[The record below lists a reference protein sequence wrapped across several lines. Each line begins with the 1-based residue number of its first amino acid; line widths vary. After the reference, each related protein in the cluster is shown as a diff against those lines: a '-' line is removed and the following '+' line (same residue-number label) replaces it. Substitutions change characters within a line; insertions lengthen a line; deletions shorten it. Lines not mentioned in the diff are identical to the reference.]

1 MPEFA
6 GFDHIDVRVR
16 SLSAVEAF
24 YDALMPLL
32 GLPRK
37 SFALVEEDEWT
48 DLAAG
53 GRHNAIEYFDA
64 IEYFE
69 PFVAGRTARFIGFI
83 EDPQHDPP
91 ATRIAFRQPG
101 PFDANAWLERLRA
114 LGARVVEPS
123 ADLDSY
129 PAVFF
134 EDPAGTKLEICA
146 RLPAPG

>member
-37 SFALVEEDEWT
+37 SYALVEGDEWT

-53 GRHNAIEYFDA
+53 GNHNA

-83 EDPQHDPP
+83 EDPEHHPP
-91 ATRIAFRQPG
+91 ATRIAFREAG
-101 PFDANAWLERLRA
+101 PFDGKAWLERLHA

>member
-16 SLSAVEAF
+16 SLSAVEVF

-37 SFALVEEDEWT
+37 SYALVEGDEWT
-48 DLAAG
+48 DLPAG
-53 GRHNAIEYFDA
+53 GRHNA

-91 ATRIAFRQPG
+91 ATRIAFRGAG

-114 LGARVVEPS
+114 LGACLVEPS